1 MNFDILKSIEILS
14 RTPEVLENL
23 LSGLSDEWL
32 YSNEGGESWS
42 PYDIV
47 GHLVHG
53 ENTDWPERTQIIL
66 FREDKQFRPFDRTA
80 MFEESKG
87 KSMNDLLAE
96 FRTLR
101 LKNIEEMK
109 SYNLDDNK
117 LNLKGI
123 HPSFGEVTLK
133 QLLSTQVTHDLSHIA
148 QIARVMAKQYKD
160 ETGPWI
166 EYIPILTR

>member
-1 MNFDILKSIEILS
+1 MNFDISKSVEILS
-14 RTPEVLENL
+14 RTPETLEKL

-32 YSNEGGESWS
+32 HNNEGGESWS

-53 ENTDWPERTQIIL
+53 EKTDWPERTQIIL
-66 FREDKQFRPFDRTA
+66 FKEDKHFRPFDRTA

-87 KSMNDLLAE
+87 KSINALLSE
-96 FRTLR
+96 FRSLR

-109 SYNLDDNK
+109 SYNLDNEK
-117 LNLKGI
+117 LNMKGI
-123 HPSFGEVTLK
+123 HPKFGEATLR
-133 QLLSTQVTHDLSHIA
+133 QLLSTQVVHDLSHLA

>member
-1 MNFDILKSIEILS
+1 MNFDILKSIEVLS
-14 RTPEVLENL
+14 RTPDVLEKL

-32 YSNEGGESWS
+32 YTNEGGESWS
-42 PYDIV
+42 PYDIA

-53 ENTDWPERTQIIL
+53 EKTDWPERTQIIL
-66 FREDKQFRPFDRTA
+66 YAEDKHFRPFDRTA

-87 KSMNDLLAE
+87 KSINDLLSE

-101 LKNIEEMK
+101 LKNIEELK
-109 SYNLDDNK
+109 SYKLDDDK

-123 HPSFGEVTLK
+123 HPSFGDVTLS
-133 QLLSTQVTHDLSHIA
+133 QLLSTWVVHDLSHIA
-148 QIARVMAKQYKD
+148 QISRVMAKQYK
-160 ETGPWI
+160 EAAGPWI